1 MSDGVVNGPAEQPS
15 QGGRTIRILVADD
28 QATVRDGLVTILE
41 LTPGIDVVGAAANGA
56 EALSLATATRPD
68 VVLMDLG
75 MPVVDGVG
83 ATTAIL
89 AALPA
94 TRILVLTTYVDDV
107 SIRRALDAGAAGY
120 LTKSAGRAD
129 IVAAIRST
137 AQGQNTFA
145 PEVTKR
151 MLGGLHGT
159 SGAEPGTEIP
169 SPSPSTSGSRLSG
182 MPDQG
187 AAPHGDAQHEIER
200 LLTDPRFG
208 SLTEQERR
216 VLALVLD
223 RRRNPEIAAQL
234 YVSVST
240 VKTHI
245 NNLFA
250 KLGVRSRDEAIALVR
265 SR

>member
-1 MSDGVVNGPAEQPS
+1 
-15 QGGRTIRILVADD
+15 
-28 QATVRDGLVTILE
+28 
-41 LTPGIDVVGAAANGA
+41 
-56 EALSLATATRPD
+56 
-68 VVLMDLG
+68 
-75 MPVVDGVG
+75 
-83 ATTAIL
+83 
-89 AALPA
+89 
-94 TRILVLTTYVDDV
+94 
-107 SIRRALDAGAAGY
+107 
-120 LTKSAGRAD
+120 
-129 IVAAIRST
+129 
-137 AQGQNTFA
+137 
-145 PEVTKR
+145 
-151 MLGGLHGT
+151 
-159 SGAEPGTEIP
+159 
-169 SPSPSTSGSRLSG
+169 

-187 AAPHGDAQHEIER
+187 AATHGDAQHEIER

-265 SR
+265 SH

>member
-1 MSDGVVNGPAEQPS
+1 MNGPAEQAPR
-15 QGGRTIRILVADD
+15 GGRTIRILVADD

-159 SGAEPGTEIP
+159 SGAEPGSGIPSP
-169 SPSPSTSGSRLSG
+169 SPSPSTSGSGSNG

-187 AAPHGDAQHEIER
+187 AATHGDAQHEIER

-265 SR
+265 SH